1 MAQSGARPAAGMAV
15 VSVLLVVAVIALLA
29 AALMARQTTVIRSA
43 QAEQT
48 HIQAR
53 WLLRGELS
61 RARVVLGAEAQR
73 TPVTRLDG
81 VWATPVNGVVAG
93 ELEGEAARLFGE
105 IRDEQSRFNLLNLA
119 NAGQPDPRESAA
131 FLRLCALTGVPRSQA
146 VLIVRRVV
154 SSLSEAAPSEVPVAR
169 AVPDQ
174 EMIVTDPR
182 ETAPR
187 LREVSDLLATPGLDP
202 ASVERLRPY
211 ITLLPQRTWI
221 NANTAGPEV
230 LAAWVPG
237 LTLEHAR
244 AMLAA
249 RDHGQWFRNRGDFV
263 SRLAIAGINES
274 DIFIGITSQWFRV
287 DSAVR
292 TSRITLVMQALLH
305 DDKTRLPRVVWL
317 REGA

>member
-1 MAQSGARPAAGMAV
+1 MARSGARPAAGMAV

-131 FLRLCALTGVPRSQA
+131 FLRLCALTGVPKNQA
-146 VLIVRRVV
+146 ELIMQRVV
-154 SSLSEAAPSEVPVAR
+154 SSLSEAGPTVAGSL
-169 AVPDQ
+169 
-174 EMIVTDPR
+174 
-182 ETAPR
+182 TAPR

-211 ITLLPQRTWI
+211 ITILPQRTWI

-287 DSAVR
+287 DSAIR